1 MKKWLIGLILA
12 FVGFALTPFVSHA
25 AIIQEELETF
35 LLENNLT
42 EEELVDH
49 LSFYHDEELA
59 SFASINEL
67 SEYLGERLNEE
78 NLLPILESHGF
89 VSVEDATDY
98 LMEYGEILEGEDIIS
113 TYLFANVLDETLYF
127 YEEAELDAEDIGLGE
142 FDLTSEEMTALFE
155 HLMTLDIDDKGFED
169 KLLAFDA
176 RLMALGDFESAE
188 DLTSA
193 QIEEL
198 YNIMNEMLALF
209 QLQAKFYLL
218 DADGNAR
225 LLSSEELISL
235 ESTNGQDL
243 LIEIYDLD
251 GNFLADIIFTADMFD
266 SEWFEET
273 ADSIASPET
282 VKAVTEPLKT
292 SVKGAKLPKTAGF
305 YTEKLI
311 VGIALLLMSFLL
323 FRKWRVMTNR

>member
-12 FVGFALTPFVSHA
+12 LVGFAFTPFVSHA
-25 AIIQEELETF
+25 AIIEEELEDF

-42 EEELVDH
+42 EEELVEH
-49 LSFYHDEELA
+49 LSFYYDEELA

-67 SEYLGERLNEE
+67 SDYIGERLTEE
-78 NLLPILESHGF
+78 NLLPVLESHGF
-89 VSVEDATDY
+89 VSVEEATNY
-98 LMEYGEILEGEDIIS
+98 LIEYGEILEGEDIIS
-113 TYLFANVLDETLYF
+113 TYLFTSALDETLYF
-127 YEEAELDAEDIGLGE
+127 YEEVEFDAEEIGLDE

-155 HLMTLDIDDKGFED
+155 HLMTLEIDDKEFEE
-169 KLLAFDA
+169 KLLALDA

-188 DLTSA
+188 DLTTA

-198 YNIMNEMLALF
+198 YNVMNELLALF
-209 QLQAKFYLL
+209 KLQAKFYLL
-218 DADGNAR
+218 DADGNTR
-225 LLSSEELISL
+225 LLSSQELISL

-243 LIEIYDLD
+243 LIEIYDLN
-251 GNFLADIIFTADMFD
+251 GNFLADMIFTSDMFD

-273 ADSIASPET
+273 TESIASPET

-311 VGIALLLMSFLL
+311 VGIALLLMGLLL
-323 FRKWRVMTNR
+323 FRKWRAMTSK